1 MNITVHSRNRL
12 YKTFDRWEVPR
23 DFADPMANYLV
34 YGYEPGSCFTGILA
48 NDFVS
53 AIRSCHPVNSV
64 ESLKALAGWIH
75 SDMPREAYGNYE
87 SVKAWLAL
95 DTEERRAI
103 LVHNRLIYT
112 AREETWLALK
122 NSNEEFEYEHTY

>member
-1 MNITVHSRNRL
+1 
-12 YKTFDRWEVPR
+12 
-23 DFADPMANYLV
+23 MANYLI
-34 YGYEPGSCFTGILA
+34 YGYEPGSCFTAILA

-64 ESLKALAGWIH
+64 ESLKALAGWIY
-75 SDMPREAYGNYE
+75 SDMPRQAYGNYE
-87 SVKAWLAL
+87 SVRAWIAL
-95 DTEERRAI
+95 DTEERRDI

-122 NSNEEFEYEHTY
+122 GEEVMA